1 MRELAISRIRQ
12 MLKIWPE
19 YLEWATNVVGKS
31 WDELEDFSDQDLLNN
46 LERLA
51 RQEKKQGN
59 APTARQAGRRN
70 RNRRIK

>member
-1 MRELAISRIRQ
+1 MRELAINRIRQ

-51 RQEKKQGN
+51 RQEKQQGK
-59 APTARQAGRRN
+59 APTARKAGRSN